1 MVRLIS
7 LIVLALLK
15 SAAAFGEVPQRV
27 TICQLQSDPSAY
39 NHKLLAVTGFV
50 SHGFE
55 DFTLFDPRCSSP
67 HNIWLEYGGLISSG
81 TVYCCP
87 GSPERRRPKNL
98 IVEDISIPLT
108 GDKLFRTFDRLLQRR
123 PRALVRA
130 TIVGR
135 FFSGDQ
141 KSGYGHFGLF
151 SLIAIQQI
159 LAAESRDPK
168 ELEKDQ

>member
-108 GDKLFRTFDRLLQRR
+108 GDKLFRAQGRAGDAGGDDQTSRR
-123 PRALVRA
+123 SWGASFQQTRNPATDILVFLVDCDSA
-130 TIVGR
+130 
-135 FFSGDQ
+135 
-141 KSGYGHFGLF
+141 
-151 SLIAIQQI
+151 
-159 LAAESRDPK
+159 DPGC
-168 ELEKDQ
+168 